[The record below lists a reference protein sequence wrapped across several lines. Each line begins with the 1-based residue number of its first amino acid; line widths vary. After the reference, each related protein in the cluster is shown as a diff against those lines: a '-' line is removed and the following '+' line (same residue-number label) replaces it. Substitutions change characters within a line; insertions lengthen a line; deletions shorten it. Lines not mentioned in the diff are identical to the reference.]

1 MPMRAPLRRL
11 PSVFALLQQSGE
23 QNFSCYFV
31 APAVSAA
38 NDLAKVASDA
48 AFRKCTAAIKTADN
62 AGEGKCRQK
71 DKIDFRRTTSKAN
84 NIHRHRAIIRVRRGS
99 SR

>member
-48 AFRKCTAAIKTADN
+48 AFQN
-62 AGEGKCRQK
+62 A
-71 DKIDFRRTTSKAN
+71 RRL
-84 NIHRHRAIIRVRRGS
+84 
-99 SR
+99 